1 MFDRNNY
8 VKEKIMNKLKQSED
22 YDISFNDSVSKLLD
36 SVNVGIMPERSEV
49 FEENVIS
56 WINFCNIVV
65 DLIKNKLEISLENF
79 KNKFLISSDNKKNE
93 QVVERMPEV
102 ISQEHFVEATTEE
115 KMQRLLNIAEDV
127 SMFFDF
133 EVDFLTEEGLRQRG
147 LVSENSTSLDGEE
160 INGEVKPN
168 IPILKLKKGEQ
179 IVSPFTGSTEVCQV
193 ENFLWMDIDTEETFM
208 VYFS

>member
-1 MFDRNNY
+1 MFDKNNY

-160 INGEVKPN
+160 INGEVKPS

>member
-1 MFDRNNY
+1 M
-8 VKEKIMNKLKQSED
+8 
-22 YDISFNDSVSKLLD
+22 
-36 SVNVGIMPERSEV
+36 
-49 FEENVIS
+49 
-56 WINFCNIVV
+56 
-65 DLIKNKLEISLENF
+65 
-79 KNKFLISSDNKKNE
+79 
-93 QVVERMPEV
+93 VERMPEV

-160 INGEVKPN
+160 INGEVKPS